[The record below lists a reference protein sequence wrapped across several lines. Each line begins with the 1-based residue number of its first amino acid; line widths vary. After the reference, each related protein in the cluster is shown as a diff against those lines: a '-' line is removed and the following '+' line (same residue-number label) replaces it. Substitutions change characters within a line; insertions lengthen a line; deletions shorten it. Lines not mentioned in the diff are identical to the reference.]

1 MVLRKQQRQNDCNEA
16 FEKESE
22 DGISITTAE
31 ILQKG
36 GFAGAAYFTIISCVY
51 SVIAL
56 LGNFGNRQNNIL
68 VLTIVLAG
76 ISMGIFQQLWFNY
89 RPCILRLSYWKRYLD
104 FNVCLFITL
113 VILAYV
119 GEWLPNI
126 LEAWI
131 SFVGVY
137 LVILLVS
144 TLFFNRE
151 FKQEQLAY
159 QKAFEKYQEARR
171 SQ

>member
-1 MVLRKQQRQNDCNEA
+1 MTQRDQQRRADFNESYDHRD
-16 FEKESE
+16 K
-22 DGISITTAE
+22 DGISKTIGEMIQRGVVT
-31 ILQKG
+31 
-36 GFAGAAYFTIISCVY
+36 GAFYFTVVSSIYFIV
-51 SVIAL
+51 VL
-56 LGNFGNRQNNIL
+56 LGNLADKQNSIL
-68 VLTIVLAG
+68 VFTLVLAG
-76 ISMGIFQQLWFNY
+76 IGVGIFQQLWFNY
-89 RPCILRLSYWKRYLD
+89 QPCILRLSYWKRYLG

-137 LVILLVS
+137 LAILLVS

-151 FKQEQLAY
+151 FKQEQLVY
-159 QKAFEKYQEARR
+159 KKAFEKYQEARR
-171 SQ
+171 S

>member
-1 MVLRKQQRQNDCNEA
+1 
-16 FEKESE
+16 
-22 DGISITTAE
+22 
-31 ILQKG
+31 
-36 GFAGAAYFTIISCVY
+36 
-51 SVIAL
+51 
-56 LGNFGNRQNNIL
+56 
-68 VLTIVLAG
+68 
-76 ISMGIFQQLWFNY
+76 MGIFQQLWFNY
-89 RPCILRLSYWKRYLD
+89 RPCILRLSYWKRYLG

>member
-36 GFAGAAYFTIISCVY
+36 GFAGAAYFTIISFVY

-68 VLTIVLAG
+68 ILTIVLAG
-76 ISMGIFQQLWFNY
+76 ISMGIFRQLWFNY
-89 RPCILRLSYWKRYLD
+89 QPCILRLSYWKRYLG
-104 FNVCLFITL
+104 FNVCLFTTL

-126 LEAWI
+126 LEAWL

-159 QKAFEKYQEARR
+159 QKAFEKYQETRR